1 MKLYLLIASCCLIS
15 ILFGCKKSTL
25 DNKTTTIVPEYAKKQ
40 LTVIM
45 ISADGFRPD
54 YLNLSQASDLKKFSE
69 EGVKAD
75 GMVPSFPSSTFANH
89 YTLATGLYPENHGI
103 VDQRFYDRTLSESF
117 NGKKSKESKWFFG
130 SPLWTLAANNNTLY
144 HSSWWFGSE
153 ANGTSN
159 QVIPYDNTKDKDESN
174 PGALDERIGKIIAD
188 LKKPIETRPNLITF
202 YMSNVDVAA
211 HKNGPNATETT
222 NAVKK
227 ANDAVKKLVDEVS
240 KLNLPNVNYVFVSDH
255 GMVEAD
261 MQTPIPCPTITS
273 VSKNK
278 FVMTTDETMIQIY
291 AKDAGTRETD
301 IANIYN
307 ELKVARDAATADKD
321 HYSVVL
327 KKDNTLF
334 ATGSKDLH
342 NRIGDIL
349 LIAKSPYQF
358 QLKDSEGLK
367 ALKKG
372 CHGYDPK
379 NNPAMNATFFAWGS
393 AFNKTTIPSFK
404 NVDVYPL
411 VAHTLGLKYT
421 HPIDGNK
428 NTLVN
433 AKVLKSIK

>member
-1 MKLYLLIASCCLIS
+1 MIS

-25 DNKTTTIVPEYAKKQ
+25 DNKTTTIIPEYAKKQ

-45 ISADGFRPD
+45 ISVDGFRPD
-54 YLNLSQASDLKKFSE
+54 YLELPQASDLKKLSE
-69 EGVKAD
+69 KGVKAD
-75 GMVPSFPSSTFANH
+75 YMLPSFPSSTFANH

-103 VDQRFYDRTLSESF
+103 IDQRFYDRTYGEF
-117 NGKKSKESKWFFG
+117 NVKKGASKQSKWFLG
-130 SPLWTLAANNNTLY
+130 KPLWTLAAENKTPFL
-144 HSSWWFGSE
+144 SSWWFGSE
-153 ANGTSN
+153 ANGPSSE
-159 QVIPYDNTKDKDESN
+159 VIPYDNDKDKKEGD
-174 PGALDERIGKIIAD
+174 PGAFKERIDKIITD
-188 LKKPIETRPNLITF
+188 LNNPIVETRPNFIAF
-202 YMSNVDVAA
+202 YISNVDVAA
-211 HKNGPNATETT
+211 HQNGPNASQTIAAIQKT
-222 NAVKK
+222 
-227 ANDAVKKLVDEVS
+227 NDAVKKLVDEVS

-255 GMVEAD
+255 GMVEAN
-261 MQTPIPCPTITS
+261 TSNPIQYPAIDE
-273 VSKNK
+273 KK
-278 FVMTTDETMIQIY
+278 FIVTTDETMIQLY
-291 AKDAGTRETD
+291 AKDVKD
-301 IANIYN
+301 IQTTYEA
-307 ELKVARDAATADKD
+307 LVKTKDASRYD
-321 HYSVVL
+321 VVL

-334 ATGSKDLH
+334 ATGSKDPH

-358 QLKDSEGLK
+358 QFQDDKNSTTGTIKYK

-433 AKVLKSIK
+433 AKVLKNIK